1 MMQLQSLP
9 PMPPPNPPPQPPL
22 QSSKRM
28 MIQQQEEPPSLQ
40 EQPPPQ
46 FVADKSLIGL
56 PPKFHLHCY
65 PMQGS
70 LGGLHKR
77 YENILFAY
85 KRRIYYNINGL
96 ESVAKGIYDDE
107 TVTMV
112 GAYGASNGTPVCLRR
127 RGGHEGCTSDG
138 QACGGCYGNPSGF

>member
-1 MMQLQSLP
+1 MMQLQSP
-9 PMPPPNPPPQPPL
+9 PMPPPNVPPQPPPQ

-28 MIQQQEEPPSLQ
+28 MIQQQEELPSLQ

-70 LGGLHKR
+70 LGDLHKR
-77 YENILFAY
+77 QKNILFAY

-96 ESVAKGIYDDE
+96 ESGKK
-107 TVTMV
+107 M
-112 GAYGASNGTPVCLRR
+112 
-127 RGGHEGCTSDG
+127 
-138 QACGGCYGNPSGF
+138 